1 MSYTNPFTETFDYE
15 KHWTSAEDF
24 PTFEA
29 EETQVREDMQALYT
43 EIAGALNTL
52 TAALKAVTAAGYL
65 GVTGAE
71 DSNFENATN
80 IQEAL
85 QALSDAIDSLVAQT
99 VPANS
104 ITTAMIIDEQ
114 VTTAK
119 LADGSVTAPK
129 LADDAVT
136 APKIDDGAVGTAA
149 LAASAVTPA
158 KADFTGAPLT
168 IGAPKSGGDPAIQ
181 VYVSGPMIL
190 NAESYGNTEPT
201 AMAQGQVFFKK
212 A

>member
-1 MSYTNPFTETFDYE
+1 MSYSPFTENFDYT
-15 KHWTSAEDF
+15 KHWTNAEDF

-29 EETQVREDMQALYT
+29 EESQVRADMQELYT

-65 GVTGAE
+65 GVTGS
-71 DSNFENATN
+71 DNFSTATN
-80 IQEAL
+80 VQDAL
-85 QALSDAIDSLVAQT
+85 QALSDAVDSLVAQT

-104 ITTAMIIDEQ
+104 IETAMIKDAQ

-119 LADGSVTAPK
+119 LADGSVTTAK

-136 APKIDDGAVGTAA
+136 AAKIDDGAVGTAA
-149 LAASAVTPA
+149 LASGAVTPA
-158 KADFTGAPLT
+158 KTDFTGADLT
-168 IGAPKSGGDPAIQ
+168 IGANGKVLNLNGL
-181 VYVSGPMIL
+181 VVL
-190 NAESYGNTEPT
+190 NANSYGNTEPT
-201 AMAQGQVFFKK
+201 ATATGQVFFKK

>member
-15 KHWTSAEDF
+15 KHWTSAADF

-29 EETQVREDMQALYT
+29 EEAQVRADMQELYT

-65 GVTGAE
+65 GVTGAG
-71 DSNFENATN
+71 NFSTADTV
-80 IQEAL
+80 QEAL
-85 QALSDAIDSLVAQT
+85 QGLSDAIDSLVAQT

-104 ITTAMIIDEQ
+104 IETAMIKDSQI
-114 VTTAK
+114 TTAK
-119 LADGSVTAPK
+119 LADGSVTTPK

-136 APKIDDGAVGTAA
+136 AAKIDDGAVGTAA
-149 LAASAVTPA
+149 LASGAVTPA
-158 KADFTGAPLT
+158 KCSFTGAAMT
-168 IGAPKSGGDPAIQ
+168 IGADGNATTLGGQ
-181 VYVSGPMIL
+181 LIL
-190 NAESYGNTEPT
+190 VENVNYGDTEPVSPV
-201 AMAQGQVFFKK
+201 ANQLFFLK